1 MIIAKNYDEFAGRIP
16 LKCVPMIR
24 PISSSCFVSSGVYS
38 YGRVVPTPMAPTMVS
53 LLRIGTHKRTAD
65 AGLLCA
71 GPGHA
76 TGVCL
81 QIANRYGPALR
92 NDLSGDA
99 FADGNGFDDLEH
111 LRWQANLCCQMQQ
124 LFLAVEQMNRTGFRM
139 KMFKYH
145 AKRLFQNSF
154 LVFAA
159 IQQRRDLIE
168 QLVHGEMMAAGAPF
182 SKSAMI

>member
-1 MIIAKNYDEFAGRIP
+1 
-16 LKCVPMIR
+16 
-24 PISSSCFVSSGVYS
+24 
-38 YGRVVPTPMAPTMVS
+38 
-53 LLRIGTHKRTAD
+53 
-65 AGLLCA
+65 
-71 GPGHA
+71 
-76 TGVCL
+76 
-81 QIANRYGPALR
+81 
-92 NDLSGDA
+92 
-99 FADGNGFDDLEH
+99 
-111 LRWQANLCCQMQQ
+111 MQQ

-145 AKRLFQNSF
+145 AKRLFQNNF